1 MVEHHPLAGSQAFAG
16 LQGAASCLH
25 VVPDYLLA
33 MDRSLAPCW
42 RLFSFGGLCA
52 ACADPTIT
60 KLLVSTELQKCHFRA
75 RYHELGFEKARAPRH
90 CSFELATQIKIPNA
104 MRVR

>member
-16 LQGAASCLH
+16 LLGAASCLH

-42 RLFSFGGLCA
+42 RLSPSGSVRSVRR
-52 ACADPTIT
+52 PNNN
-60 KLLVSTELQKCHFRA
+60 
-75 RYHELGFEKARAPRH
+75 KAPGQH
-90 CSFELATQIKIPNA
+90 
-104 MRVR
+104 